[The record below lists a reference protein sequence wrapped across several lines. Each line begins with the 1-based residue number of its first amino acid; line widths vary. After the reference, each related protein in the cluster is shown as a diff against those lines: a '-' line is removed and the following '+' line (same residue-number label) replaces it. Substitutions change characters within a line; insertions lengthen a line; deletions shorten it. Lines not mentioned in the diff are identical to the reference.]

1 SEKTKSSRNYDRY
14 ISCNATRAK
23 SQELKYFRFPEDEE
37 SRFNQYALENYF
49 SQVRRMTILLQWT
62 SCTRTRMLLAELMF
76 AMCRNANYEPDDDI
90 ILESTQIIPQTD
102 EDGLDLVVDEPS
114 WIAQKH
120 RKIGIIW
127 SSTVPLMW
135 QATFQKYLFRKST
148 VNSANQIYASNAA
161 TATYILLSFK
171 EFANSKAG
179 LQYPSQLFVNRICK
193 SGEIFNYIF
202 SNTSHQRGILKRLI
216 ANLREI
222 QNSFLTCSE
231 HSTELWELKINSY
244 ARTMLSKIISK
255 KQSNF

>member
-1 SEKTKSSRNYDRY
+1 
-14 ISCNATRAK
+14 
-23 SQELKYFRFPEDEE
+23 
-37 SRFNQYALENYF
+37 
-49 SQVRRMTILLQWT
+49 MTILLQWT

-90 ILESTQIIPQTD
+90 ILESTQIILQTD
-102 EDGLDLVVDEPS
+102 EDCLDLVVDEPS

-127 SSTVPLMW
+127 SSTVPLMR

-202 SNTSHQRGILKRLI
+202 SNTSHQRGILKRI

-255 KQSNF
+255 KQSNFFLKK